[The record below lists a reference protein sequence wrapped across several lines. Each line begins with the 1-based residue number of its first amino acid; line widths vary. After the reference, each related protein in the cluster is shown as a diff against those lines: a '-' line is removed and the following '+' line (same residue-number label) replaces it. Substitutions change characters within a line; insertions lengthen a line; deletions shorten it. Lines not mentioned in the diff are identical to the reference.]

1 MVRFRKTSTS
11 ARNERLSILG
21 RDKQPQLKG
30 FDSSHRQMSVCYKAF
45 FVAASL
51 LSDLK
56 TKYSGIF
63 CYMLI
68 PKTKRRVFLTLVDC
82 SQVKL

>member
-30 FDSSHRQMSVCYKAF
+30 FDSSHRQMSACYKAF

-56 TKYSGIF
+56 TKYRGIF

-68 PKTKRRVFLTLVDC
+68 LKQREGCF
-82 SQVKL
+82 

>member
-11 ARNERLSILG
+11 ARNDERLSILG

-30 FDSSHRQMSVCYKAF
+30 FDSSHRRMSACYKAF

-68 PKTKRRVFLTLVDC
+68 PKQREGCF
-82 SQVKL
+82 